1 MKIAF
6 FSIIL
11 NNHQAN
17 VADELWELTGHS
29 YCFVELL
36 NMSGDHRKGDTRDY
50 SSCPYLLQ
58 AWRNDEAR
66 RKAMD
71 IALTADVAFFGS
83 VESYPYLCARVK
95 KGLLSFDFGERW
107 MKRGWLNML
116 SPRIM
121 KMFLCYK
128 FGGWDKK
135 LVYKLCS
142 GAYVAGDQ
150 YKLNTY
156 VNRCYKWG
164 YFTKVD
170 TSYNI
175 HDVEA
180 CSNVSTSVITP
191 LMWCSRYLKWK
202 HPELPILMAKKLKDL
217 GYSFK
222 LDMYGEGEYKSK
234 TLQLAKELGV
244 SDIISFY
251 GNYPNNELLEKMKT
265 YEIFL
270 LTSDQNEG
278 WGAVINESMSC
289 GCAVV
294 TSKVVG
300 AAPYLIED
308 RTTGS
313 LFSGPSTRSGF
324 SKTGLKVDQ
333 SSLDSLVQCVK
344 SLLENKHQL
353 KQIRKNALRTMQET
367 WSPKN
372 AAINL
377 LQLVDDIRS
386 GRESSIETGPCSKAE
401 PILEINN
408 YVYESYST

>member
-17 VADELWELTGHS
+17 IADELWELTGHS

-36 NMSGDHRKGDTRDY
+36 NMSGEHRKGDTREY

-58 AWRNDEAR
+58 AWRNDDAR
-66 RKAMD
+66 KKAMD

-83 VESYPYLCARVK
+83 VESYPYLCTRVK

-128 FGGWDKK
+128 FGGWNRKP
-135 LVYKLCS
+135 VYKLCC
-142 GAYVAGDQ
+142 GAYVAKDQ
-150 YKLNTY
+150 YLLNTY

-164 YFTKVD
+164 YFTKVE
-170 TSYNI
+170 TSSRLEIDNSCLN
-175 HDVEA
+175 D
-180 CSNVSTSVITP
+180 STPNSIS

-202 HPELPILMAKKLKDL
+202 HPELPILMAKELKGL
-217 GYSFK
+217 GFKFK
-222 LDMYGEGEYKSK
+222 LDMYGEGEYKSNAI
-234 TLQLAKELGV
+234 QLATKLGV
-244 SDIISFY
+244 TDIVSFY
-251 GNYPNNELLEKMKT
+251 GNYPNNELLKRMES
-265 YEIFL
+265 YDIFL

-278 WGAVINESMSC
+278 WGAVINESMAS

-294 TSKVVG
+294 TSISVG
-300 AAPYLIED
+300 AAPYLIENKNN
-308 RTTGS
+308 GI
-313 LFSGPSTRSGF
+313 LFSAPSTSSGF
-324 SKTGLKVDQ
+324 CNKGLKVDQ
-333 SSLDSLVQCVK
+333 CSLDSLVHSVK
-344 SLLENKHQL
+344 SLFDDKEQL
-353 KQIRKNALRTMQET
+353 TQIRNNAVHTMHEL
-367 WSPKN
+367 WGPKN

-377 LQLVDDIRS
+377 LQLIDDIRS
-386 GRESSIETGPCSKAE
+386 GRDSSIEVGPCSKAE
-401 PILEINN
+401 PI
-408 YVYESYST
+408 Y